1 MRTLRRPMFRIGGKA
16 EVGNDGIMSG
26 LVDREKLQNGTA
38 QEKFESVA
46 PGFFGLKFDSPF
58 LSMKTPDNRIGG
70 TGGGSGFGFMSPKKQ
85 FPKSYIEDE
94 MFKEDVRQ
102 YLQKEDNIKYN
113 RKGEPIISFKPDF
126 RSVEETTDI
135 EKSDLELGEGDL
147 NLTEKDIKG
156 LQEFYKNIGVKANL
170 DYKGGIPE
178 PVKTEVKDEDTTKIG
193 TKDTGS
199 NVVTQAE
206 KNAILKARAEE
217 FEELLNPGARKRVIN
232 NALAAASAQ
241 FGKSTG
247 NTMQDIANAITA
259 AAGATS
265 EIDKTKQKAAEL
277 AIGES
282 IQKGIAKEKY
292 KPGNYE
298 FLVQLKKTDPTTYKE
313 LIKNKDTD
321 QDDIISLAKN
331 YTGPNAVP
339 KAIGDLYQLKADG
352 ANAQDYGGTL
362 PVRFDKK
369 SDSNVPDFNKMEAG
383 KIYYNYTDKNF
394 YKIGENGEPE
404 VTSKPSYLK

>member
-1 MRTLRRPMFRIGGKA
+1 MRTLRRPMFRIGGKS

-26 LVDREKLQNGTA
+26 LVDREKLQAGTA
-38 QEKFESVA
+38 KEKFESVA

-58 LSMKTPDNRIGG
+58 LSMKTPENRMPGG
-70 TGGGSGFGFMSPKKQ
+70 TGFEFMSPKTQ
-85 FPKSYIEDE
+85 SEGLTQIGEAISDRNPRMDE
-94 MFKEDVRQ
+94 LGLDELAKPVRYSPSQ
-102 YLQKEDNIKYN
+102 
-113 RKGEPIISFKPDF
+113 
-126 RSVEETTDI
+126 
-135 EKSDLELGEGDL
+135 EKAMTASDLQVGEGDL
-147 NLTEKDIKG
+147 NLSPTDIKG
-156 LQEFYKNIGVKANL
+156 LQEFYKTLNVKGNL

-178 PVKTEVKDEDTTKIG
+178 VKTEVKDEDTSQITK
-193 TKDTGS
+193 KDTGS

-232 NALAAASAQ
+232 NALAAASGA

-247 NTMQDIANAITA
+247 DTMQDIANAITA

-298 FLVQLKKTDPTTYKE
+298 FLVQLKETDPETYRE
-313 LIKNKDTD
+313 LIKSKDTD

-331 YTGPNAVP
+331 YTGPTAVP

-352 ANAQDYGGTL
+352 ANAKDYGGTL
-362 PVRFDKK
+362 PVKLDPK
-369 SDSNVPDFNKMEAG
+369 SKTNIPDFNKMEAG
-383 KIYYNYTDKNF
+383 KIYYSYTDKNF
-394 YKIGENGEPE
+394 YKIGESGEPE

>member
-1 MRTLRRPMFRIGGKA
+1 MRTLKRPMFKIGGKA
-16 EVGNDGIMSG
+16 QAGNDGIMSG
-26 LVDREKLQNGTA
+26 LVDREELQAGTA
-38 QEKFESVA
+38 LEKFQS
-46 PGFFGLKFDSPF
+46 
-58 LSMKTPDNRIGG
+58 IGA
-70 TGGGSGFGFMSPKKQ
+70 
-85 FPKSYIEDE
+85 
-94 MFKEDVRQ
+94 
-102 YLQKEDNIKYN
+102 
-113 RKGEPIISFKPDF
+113 GEIDF
-126 RSVEETTDI
+126 
-135 EKSDLELGEGDL
+135 SDLDSDFDTTKRITLPSGE
-147 NLTEKDIKG
+147 TQQVIIPQTG
-156 LQEFYKNIGVKANL
+156 LSDKAKANL
-170 DYKGGIPE
+170 GIISRDDYQ
-178 PVKTEVKDEDTTKIG
+178 KTLAPKFPAGMTFPADAAAMGADTKFTPTVKDTSEKDDTEPTIT

-199 NVVTQAE
+199 NQVTQAE
-206 KNAILKARAEE
+206 KNEILKARAKE

-232 NALAAASAQ
+232 NALAAASGA

-298 FLVQLKKTDPTTYKE
+298 FLVALKERDPTTYKE

-321 QDDIISLAKN
+321 QDTIIAFARN
-331 YTGPNAVP
+331 YTGPTAVP
-339 KAIGDLYQLKADG
+339 KAIGDMYRLKADG
-352 ANAQDYGGTL
+352 ANAKDYGGTL

-383 KIYYNYTDKNF
+383 KIYYNYTDQNF
-394 YKIGENGEPE
+394 YKIGEGGEPE

>member
-1 MRTLRRPMFRIGGKA
+1 MRTLRRPMFRIGGKS
-16 EVGNDGIMSG
+16 EVGNDGIMTG
-26 LVDREKLQNGTA
+26 LVDREKLKEGTA
-38 QEKFESVA
+38 KEKFESVA
-46 PGFFGLKFDSPF
+46 PGFFGFKFDSPF
-58 LSMKTPDNRIGG
+58 LSIETPENRIGG
-70 TGGGSGFGFMSPKKQ
+70 TGGTGFGFMSPKTQ
-85 FPKSYIEDE
+85 SEGLTQIGEAISDRNPRMDE
-94 MFKEDVRQ
+94 LGLDKLAKPVRYSPSQ
-102 YLQKEDNIKYN
+102 EAAM
-113 RKGEPIISFKPDF
+113 RA
-126 RSVEETTDI
+126 
-135 EKSDLELGEGDL
+135 SDLEMGEGDL
-147 NLTEKDIKG
+147 NLSPKDIKG
-156 LQEFYKNIGVKANL
+156 LQEFYKTLNVKGNL

-178 PVKTEVKDEDTTKIG
+178 VKTEVKDEDTSQIT

-232 NALAAASAQ
+232 NALAAASGA

-298 FLVQLKKTDPTTYKE
+298 FLVDLKKTDPETYKE
-313 LIKNKDTD
+313 LIKSKDTD

-352 ANAQDYGGTL
+352 ANAKDYGGTL
-362 PVRFDKK
+362 PVKLDPK
-369 SDSNVPDFNKMEAG
+369 SKTNIPDFNKMEAG
-383 KIYYNYTDKNF
+383 KIYYSYTDKNF
-394 YKIGENGEPE
+394 YKIGEGGEPE

>member
-1 MRTLRRPMFRIGGKA
+1 MRTLRRPMFRIGGKS
-16 EVGNDGIMSG
+16 EVGNDGIMTG
-26 LVDREKLQNGTA
+26 LVDREKLKEGTA

-46 PGFFGLKFDSPF
+46 KQPSLFGFRFNEPF
-58 LSMKTPDNRIGG
+58 FSIPTPEKRTGG
-70 TGGGSGFGFMSPKKQ
+70 TGGGSGFGFLSPKKQ
-85 FPKSYIEDE
+85 FPRDYVEDLLDKE
-94 MFKEDVRQ
+94 QGLLTDELGFKKQPPVR
-102 YLQKEDNIKYN
+102 YSP
-113 RKGEPIISFKPDF
+113 GE
-126 RSVEETTDI
+126 
-135 EKSDLELGEGDL
+135 EKAMEASDLQVGEGDL
-147 NLTEKDIKG
+147 NLSPKDIKG
-156 LQEFYKNIGVKANL
+156 LQEFYKTLNVKGNL

-178 PVKTEVKDEDTTKIG
+178 VKTEVKDEDTTKIG

-232 NALAAASAQ
+232 NALAAASGA

-298 FLVQLKKTDPTTYKE
+298 FLVQLKETDPETYRE
-313 LIKNKDTD
+313 LIKSKDTD

-331 YTGPNAVP
+331 YTGPTAVP

-352 ANAQDYGGTL
+352 ANAKDYGGTL
-362 PVRFDKK
+362 PVVLDKK
-369 SDSNVPDFNKMEAG
+369 SKSNIPDFSKMEAG
-383 KIYYNYTDKNF
+383 KIYYSYTDKNF
-394 YKIGENGEPE
+394 YKIGEGGQPE
-404 VTSKPSYLK
+404 LTSKPSYLK